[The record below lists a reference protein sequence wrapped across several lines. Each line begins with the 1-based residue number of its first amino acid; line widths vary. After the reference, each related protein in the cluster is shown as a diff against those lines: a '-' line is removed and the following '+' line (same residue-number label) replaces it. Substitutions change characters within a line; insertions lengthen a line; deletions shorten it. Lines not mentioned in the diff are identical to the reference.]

1 MYIPSFYFLIQ
12 TSRALFDSCIFYT
25 GSGEFSFL
33 YFLFQV
39 KFHNISSYPTYHSI
53 HDTFAY
59 VKKFVD
65 PQFTTHLA
73 IAQVWASAAFLL
85 AHTPILPINCSDY
98 ATALRR
104 GALDIKKT
112 YEDDLTQKGISLGE
126 FDKFLFMCMF
136 HFRLIL
142 IQLRFGQVPVLRQ
155 KKILL

>member
-1 MYIPSFYFLIQ
+1 MPSADIRYVFDKVCTFLRFLFNTDITCTVRQLYI
-12 TSRALFDSCIFYT
+12 YT
-25 GSGEFSFL
+25 GSGEVSFL

-126 FDKFLFMCMF
+126 RNSCLCACSISD
-136 HFRLIL
+136 
-142 IQLRFGQVPVLRQ
+142 
-155 KKILL
+155 

>member
-1 MYIPSFYFLIQ
+1 MNFISFF
-12 TSRALFDSCIFYT
+12 
-25 GSGEFSFL
+25 
-33 YFLFQV
+33 FQV

-65 PQFTTHLA
+65 PDFTTHLA

-98 ATALRR
+98 AAALRR
-104 GALDIKKT
+104 GVLDIKKT

-126 FDKFLFMCMF
+126 CDI
-136 HFRLIL
+136 FRL
-142 IQLRFGQVPVLRQ
+142 QFGQVPGLPL
-155 KKILL
+155 KILL

>member
-1 MYIPSFYFLIQ
+1 MVNFLSFF
-12 TSRALFDSCIFYT
+12 
-25 GSGEFSFL
+25 
-33 YFLFQV
+33 FQV

-65 PQFTTHLA
+65 PHFATHLA
-73 IAQVWASAAFLL
+73 IGQVWASAAFLL
-85 AHTPILPINCSDY
+85 AHTPIVPINCLDY

-126 FDKFLFMCMF
+126 WDKF
-136 HFRLIL
+136 RL
-142 IQLRFGQVPVLRQ
+142 QFGQCSSLATENFTLTLKAVQLE
-155 KKILL
+155 IES